1 MRGEREMNDDTSKKR
16 KITVSF
22 TQQQWHLLDRLKGE
36 RRWGDTREEIVYNV
50 FRDYVKQE
58 LGE

>member
-1 MRGEREMNDDTSKKR
+1 MNDDTSKKR

-22 TQQQWHLLDRLKGE
+22 TQQQWHLLDQLKGE
-36 RRWGDTREEIVYNV
+36 LRWGDTREEIVYSV